1 MFIISKL
8 NLVKIKYKM
17 YKNLLFIKNNYWRTY
32 VRLKTYEHYNINT
45 RVLRAVLQ
53 SDNNGL
59 PDWFIYMATYSEGHC
74 LLFQNTRGIKS
85 RTKQILFDRTLGQSA
100 KFYEYTHT
108 LRTARHWWIQ
118 PFPLHILS
126 HFIMCRFIFYFK
138 TLHCTC
144 EVSHHNRSINFNVA
158 YYCVFGITITSL
170 Q

>member
-100 KFYEYTHT
+100 KLYEYTHT
-108 LRTARHWWIQ
+108 HTTNGQTLMNTAFSTAYFI
-118 PFPLHILS
+118 PFYYVPVHILPQ
-126 HFIMCRFIFYFK
+126 
-138 TLHCTC
+138 
-144 EVSHHNRSINFNVA
+144 N
-158 YYCVFGITITSL
+158 TSL
-170 Q
+170 YLRSLAPQSFY